1 MVELDVRVEGG
12 PVFIAGETVQCTLT
26 FTNSS
31 SEDSQTVAWVSAQL
45 HCQLISRLE
54 LVKVKETETL
64 RSPVTTTAFFPNRGQ
79 C

>member
-12 PVFIAGETVQCTLT
+12 VVFITGETVQCTLT

-31 SEDSQTVAWVSAQL
+31 TIDSQTVAWASAQL

-54 LVKVKETETL
+54 LTRVKDAETL
-64 RSPVTTTAFFPNRGQ
+64 KSPVTNTAFFPNRGQ
-79 C
+79 